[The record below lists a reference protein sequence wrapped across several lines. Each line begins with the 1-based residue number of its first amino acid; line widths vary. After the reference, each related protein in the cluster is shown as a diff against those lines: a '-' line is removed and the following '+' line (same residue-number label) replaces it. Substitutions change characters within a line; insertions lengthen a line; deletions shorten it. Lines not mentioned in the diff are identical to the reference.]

1 MNPKQNKSF
10 TPVSKALNVEKR
22 RASFVVLEPQPE
34 DYTTTDLHED
44 WYDEDAVTEG
54 CYSFN
59 RNLKKYN
66 KSNIFHM
73 VSTTGYSFIESYILP
88 GDVTIGE
95 TFVKKG
101 SWIATIEV
109 EDSEQHNWI
118 WEGIKDGSFN
128 GLSIQCMAEEEPI
141 E

>member
-1 MNPKQNKSF
+1 MKLKQTKSF
-10 TPVSKALNVEKR
+10 IPLSKALNVEKR
-22 RASFVVLEPQPE
+22 RASFVVLEPQ
-34 DYTTTDLHED
+34 DDDGSTTDLHGD
-44 WYDEDAVTEG
+44 WYDAEAVAEG
-54 CYSFN
+54 CRSFN
-59 RNLKKYN
+59 IHCN

-73 VSTTGYSFIESYILP
+73 IDTQGFFFIESYIIP

-101 SWIATIEV
+101 SWVATIEV
-109 EDSEQHNWI
+109 QDEEQHNWI

-128 GLSIQCMAEEEPI
+128 GLSVQCMAEEEPI